1 MIDDLELVRQ
11 YAHSKSEE
19 AFATLVHRHVNLV
32 YSVAL
37 RQVHD
42 MHLAEE
48 ITQTVFVILARKAG
62 SLGPKIVVPGW
73 LCRTARYA
81 AIRALTMQHRRLQRE
96 HTAYMQS
103 PSNEGESD
111 AWMHIEPLLDA
122 AMAQLPEKDYNAVV
136 LRFFKDRSFK
146 EVSVA
151 LGTTEAGAKMRVNRA
166 LEKLRV
172 FFINRGL
179 TFSVAVIATSLTANS
194 IQAAPPGL
202 VATSIAAAKG
212 IAVTAS
218 TSTLIK
224 TTLEIMTWTKLKTA
238 TVFALIAIAAA
249 GTATVTIQHVRNG
262 SSSASFKFVG
272 YSTPE
277 TAVES
282 VLWSAGQGEP
292 LDRLADGITPEQM
305 EQFHSKMAGK
315 TEAEIRQACMAWA
328 NSMAG
333 YQVTQKEIISDDEV
347 HLHLHATPSVDGLHS
362 GHTVLV
368 MKKLGNTW
376 KFAGDA
382 Q

>member
-1 MIDDLELVRQ
+1 MSDDLELVRQ

-19 AFATLVHRHVNLV
+19 AFATLVHRHLNLV
-32 YSVAL
+32 YSVAF
-37 RQVHD
+37 RQVRD
-42 MHLAEE
+42 AHLAEE
-48 ITQTVFVILARKAG
+48 ITQSVFVILARKAG
-62 SLGPKIVVPGW
+62 SLGPKTVVPGW

-81 AIRALTMQHRRLQRE
+81 AIRALTMQQRRLQRE

-103 PSNEGESD
+103 PSNESESE
-111 AWMHIEPLLDA
+111 AWQHIEPLLDA

-146 EVSVA
+146 EVSIS

-172 FFINRGL
+172 FFTNRGL
-179 TFSVAVIATSLTANS
+179 TFSAAVIATTLTANS

-202 VATSIAAAKG
+202 AATSIAAAKG

-238 TVFALIAIAAA
+238 TIFAIIAIAAA
-249 GTATVTIQHVRNG
+249 GTATVTIQHLRNG
-262 SSSASFKFVG
+262 SSPASFKFVG

-282 VLWSAGQGEP
+282 VLWSASQGEP
-292 LDRLADGITPEQM
+292 LNKLADGITPEQM
-305 EQFHSKMAGK
+305 EQFRGKMAGK

-333 YQVTQKEIISDDEV
+333 YKVTQKEIISDDEV